1 LSLLVHGWGLVLRRA
16 FHDRLVV
23 LAAFAT
29 VVLATALLAA
39 VPIYGDAVTLS
50 GLRSELAQAPAEQA
64 GVRIVGAPAADEDAT
79 ALDRTVTAVA
89 ESTFAATGVRVF
101 RSGESGSFGARGHGE
116 RSFAIGFR
124 EGVAAHAR
132 LLGGRFGAPST
143 GGTLG
148 VAAEQGSGLRLGERL
163 SLTSR
168 LDGRRLR
175 AQVTGIFQRLDPGS
189 VFWGGDDADTV
200 TLLVPPPQ
208 LAAAGLDGSSFAW
221 RLAPRFDRLQAGELP
236 ELRQQVDALEAR
248 LNAGRPA
255 GRQLAVYTRIGG
267 VLAEAAA
274 SLRSTRANVLVPSA
288 QLAVLATYALLFT
301 AGLLLERRTRSV
313 EILRLRGGTP
323 GEIVVMSL
331 MEAVL
336 IALPAAAVAPW
347 LAALLL
353 RALNVVG
360 PLASAD
366 LSLRPEVGLGAYGLA
381 FAAAA
386 VATLALTVPVL
397 RARHV
402 AVAETQRR
410 LPLQGLAQRTHLDL
424 ALAALALLGYWQLRR
439 YRAPLLRSDG
449 GAQLDPF
456 LIAAPALLLLA
467 GSLVALRLVPLAAG
481 LADRALS
488 STRGIVGALSPA
500 QLARRPRR
508 YTRAGLLLV
517 LAVAIGIFAAAYAE
531 TWKRSQLDRSAYRA
545 GADVRVVPSGAD
557 TAPPPIALAAG
568 YRSLGGVSSLSPVV
582 RQDVDYTGTGAG
594 GSFLA
599 LDAARLPELA
609 NVRRDFA
616 PLPLAELARRLR
628 SGGSDLP
635 SLALPGRPT
644 RLRLALGF
652 SSHGKVVAAPRVP
665 FGGPRPLRAD
675 LFLSLRDRAGLVH
688 QLRLGDPAQGSVTV
702 DLVPR
707 GSSFRPDYPL
717 SLVSLQLAVDLPTS
731 GSQTI
736 HFSVDSLEVDG
747 PRGRRPVPLG
757 AADWHA
763 SAEAPRDV
771 FRAPRVV
778 GVGSAGGRLAARLV
792 SGSGERS
799 FFSRNVTADFT
810 FRPGAQPPATALPV
824 LASDAYLA
832 ATGARVGEAVDL
844 PLGSGRY
851 PARIVGSVHRFPT
864 ADPAAPLVIA
874 DLPSFEQAALRI
886 ERTGY
891 QPDEWWLA
899 TRGDG
904 AAAADRLSGP
914 PWSSLEVV
922 SRAELARQLR
932 DDPLSLGTIGAL
944 ALGFVVAAAFAALG
958 FALAAAISAR
968 QRLGEF
974 AVLRSLGVSARE
986 LAAVVLVENGL
997 LIALSLAAGTGL
1009 GLGVAW
1015 LVLPFLSLDAA
1026 GAAAVPPVVV
1036 SVPWLTIMWIELALV
1051 VALLGIAALHV
1062 RRVSRLSPAPT
1073 LRAAGSEAG
1082 G

>member
-1 LSLLVHGWGLVLRRA
+1 LN
-16 FHDRLVV
+16 
-23 LAAFAT
+23 
-29 VVLATALLAA
+29 
-39 VPIYGDAVTLS
+39 
-50 GLRSELAQAPAEQA
+50 
-64 GVRIVGAPAADEDAT
+64 
-79 ALDRTVTAVA
+79 
-89 ESTFAATGVRVF
+89 
-101 RSGESGSFGARGHGE
+101 
-116 RSFAIGFR
+116 
-124 EGVAAHAR
+124 
-132 LLGGRFGAPST
+132 
-143 GGTLG
+143 
-148 VAAEQGSGLRLGERL
+148 
-163 SLTSR
+163 
-168 LDGRRLR
+168 DGR
-175 AQVTGIFQRLDPGS
+175 PS
-189 VFWGGDDADTV
+189 
-200 TLLVPPPQ
+200 
-208 LAAAGLDGSSFAW
+208 
-221 RLAPRFDRLQAGELP
+221 
-236 ELRQQVDALEAR
+236 
-248 LNAGRPA
+248 
-255 GRQLAVYTRIGG
+255 GRQLAVYTRVGG

-353 RALNVVG
+353 RALNVAG

-366 LSLRPEVGLGAYGLA
+366 LSLRPEVSLDAYGLG

-386 VATLALTVPVL
+386 VAILALTVPAL
-397 RARHV
+397 RARRV

-410 LPLQGLAQRTHLDL
+410 LPLQGLAQRSRLDL

-439 YRAPLLRSDG
+439 YRAPLLESNG
-449 GAQLDPF
+449 GTELDPF

-467 GSLVALRLVPLAAG
+467 GSLVALRLVPLAAR

-488 STRGIVGALSPA
+488 ATRGIVGALGPA

-531 TWKRSQLDRSAYRA
+531 TWKASQLDQAAYRA

-582 RQDVDYTGTGAG
+582 RQDVDYTGAGAG

-609 NVRRDFA
+609 HVRRDFA
-616 PLPLAELARRLR
+616 PLPLDDLARRLR

-635 SLALPGRPT
+635 SLELPGRPT

-652 SSHGKVVAAPRVP
+652 SSRGNAVPAPR
-665 FGGPRPLRAD
+665 GALTEPRRLRAD
-675 LFLSLRDRAGLVH
+675 LFLSLRDRAGLVY
-688 QLRLGDPAQGSVTV
+688 QLRLGDPSQGRVTL

-707 GSSFRPDYPL
+707 GSPLRPDYPL
-717 SLVSLQLAVDLPTS
+717 SLVSLQLAVDLPTIRS
-731 GSQTI
+731 RTI
-736 HFSVDSLEVDG
+736 DFSVDSLEVDG
-747 PRGRRPVPLG
+747 PGGRRSVPLG
-757 AADWHA
+757 KADWQA
-763 SAEAPRDV
+763 TVETPRDV

-778 GVGSAGGRLAARLV
+778 AVGTAGGRLATRLV
-792 SGSGERS
+792 SGSGQGS
-799 FFSRNVTADFT
+799 FFSRSVTADFT
-810 FRPGAQPPATALPV
+810 FRPGAQPPAASLPV
-824 LASDAYLA
+824 LASDAYLD
-832 ATGARVGEAVDL
+832 ATGSRVGQAVDL

-851 PARIVGSVHRFPT
+851 PATIVASVHRFPT
-864 ADPAAPLVIA
+864 ADPSAPLVVA

-886 ERTGY
+886 EKASY

-904 AAAADRLSGP
+904 AATADRLRSP

-922 SRAELARQLR
+922 SRAGLARQLR

-974 AVLRSLGVSARE
+974 AVLRALGVSARE

-1015 LVLPFLSLDAA
+1015 LVLPFLSLDA
-1026 GAAAVPPVVV
+1026 GGSAAVPPVVV
-1036 SVPWLTIMWIELALV
+1036 SVPWLTVAWIELALV
-1051 VALLGIAALHV
+1051 AALVAITAVHV
-1062 RRVSRLSPAPT
+1062 RRISRLSPAPA
-1073 LRAAGSEAG
+1073 LRAAASEAG